1 MLISNIITTDEVC
14 SNCFNLCK
22 SLDEIGELI
31 KKYCCSDNIAYDI
44 ENAIKSVK
52 DYVKHQTGDDPPRKA
67 KDWCFQQL
75 SETCAFR
82 LKDFSRKILPMY
94 NREGQKEYFGKRG
107 MGLHADLF
115 FYKTKN
121 KDIVKFMYFTAIER
135 CDQDLVDVIS
145 IIDVVFE

>member
-1 MLISNIITTDEVC
+1 MIKNELLISNIITTDEVC

-75 SETCAFR
+75 SETCAF
-82 LKDFSRKILPMY
+82 
-94 NREGQKEYFGKRG
+94 
-107 MGLHADLF
+107 
-115 FYKTKN
+115 
-121 KDIVKFMYFTAIER
+121 
-135 CDQDLVDVIS
+135 
-145 IIDVVFE
+145 